1 MANVVDLQR
10 ADDPRDLV
18 HRAVQVLAE
27 GGVVGVPTETVYGL
41 AASALSSTAVQRL
54 DELRNFGSVAG
65 EVAPMAI
72 AVPSI
77 QAAMDYMLD
86 ASPLAWRLA
95 RRCWPG
101 PVTLVVDCSSCDSAI
116 YRLPAM
122 ARQYALSES
131 GTIGVRVVG
140 HPVFEQLHRF
150 VAGPILLSS
159 LPAPDRGPITTCGAM
174 VRVVGER
181 VPLLLDDGPTRYGG
195 PSTVVRV
202 HGARFEIDRQGVVE
216 AAAIQQFA
224 KPMLAIVCTGNT
236 CRSPMAEVMMRRRLH
251 DAAGPSEPID
261 VISAG
266 LAAYEGDFAS
276 PQAIEVMQQR
286 GLDLSHHRSQLLNEQ
301 VVRLA
306 DLLLTMTRG
315 HRDAIL
321 ARYPDAAG
329 RVFTLRVDGGDIGD
343 PVGSPSEVYAA
354 CADQIDAQLAIWVD
368 RLRQQWLQNE
378 DQPQTPS

>member
-41 AASALSSTAVQRL
+41 AASALSPSAVLRL
-54 DELRNFGSVAG
+54 NELRSFGTSNC
-65 EVAPMAI
+65 ESLPIAI
-72 AVPSI
+72 AVPSV

-101 PVTLVVDCSSCDSAI
+101 PVTLVVDCLNCDSAI
-116 YRLPAM
+116 YRLP
-122 ARQYALSES
+122 QQTQQFALGNG
-131 GTIGVRVVG
+131 GTIGIRVVG

-150 VAGPILLSS
+150 VAGPILLCS

-202 HGARFEIDRQGVVE
+202 HGASFDIDRQGVVE

-224 KPMLAIVCTGNT
+224 KPLLAIVCTGNT
-236 CRSPMAEVMMRRRLH
+236 CRSPMAEVMMRRRLREATG
-251 DAAGPSEPID
+251 DSEPIS

-266 LAAYEGDFAS
+266 LAAYSGDLAS
-276 PQAIEVMQQR
+276 SQAVEVMQRR
-286 GLDLSHHRSQLLNEQ
+286 GLDLTGHRSQLLTDQ
-301 VVRLA
+301 VLQLA
-306 DLLLTMTRG
+306 DLVLTMTRG

-321 ARYPDAAG
+321 ARYPEAAG

-354 CADQIDAQLAIWVD
+354 CADQIDAQLAIWAE
-368 RLRQQWLQNE
+368 RLQQQWLQSDDE
-378 DQPQTPS
+378 TQSPS